1 MFVPAHRPP
10 PNYQAVGQI
19 PTSPTSL
26 AQHAA
31 AFQQAMILGVRSVN
45 NNATRLQNATYVL
58 KEALIS
64 LGLFAYGNQIVKGN
78 PEYAALFERFQ
89 EVLRK
94 LLPKEIGF
102 KSLAI
107 EMPEIVLQTYSGEFL
122 LESMSG
128 GINSLFLLAWQV
140 LIAAIGKQAVTV
152 TIDEPENHLH
162 PSMQRSLIPGLVDAF
177 PMCKFIVVT
186 HSPFIV
192 TSSKSARVYA
202 LTFNE
207 DREALVSSP
216 ELESNKFVT
225 SNLLDAVALSGTPNQ
240 ILGDVLGLNSV
251 LPVWVE
257 KEINEFIASTREL
270 NETTRGTQ
278 FLEFLNRLG
287 LSELPK
293 QI

>member
-1 MFVPAHRPP
+1 
-10 PNYQAVGQI
+10 
-19 PTSPTSL
+19 
-26 AQHAA
+26 
-31 AFQQAMILGVRSVN
+31 
-45 NNATRLQNATYVL
+45 
-58 KEALIS
+58 
-64 LGLFAYGNQIVKGN
+64 
-78 PEYAALFERFQ
+78 
-89 EVLRK
+89 
-94 LLPKEIGF
+94 
-102 KSLAI
+102 
-107 EMPEIVLQTYSGEFL
+107 
-122 LESMSG
+122 
-128 GINSLFLLAWQV
+128 
-140 LIAAIGKQAVTV
+140 
-152 TIDEPENHLH
+152 
-162 PSMQRSLIPGLVDAF
+162 
-177 PMCKFIVVT
+177 
-186 HSPFIV
+186 V